1 MNKLAKHLAEDL
13 EVRTNTCISRIDSED
28 GKWRLTDTAGKDGG
42 VFDWVIMN
50 CPPKQSM
57 KILNG
62 HSVVSQRIS
71 EVTMDPCWA
80 MMLTTK
86 DLGDV
91 TFDGA
96 FVDKGPLAWIAHDG
110 GKPGRCE
117 KDAATNWTLHAS
129 AEWSRDHLEC
139 CPSQIQTELLAALEL
154 ALNRKIE
161 PIYRKVHRWRYALP
175 KVALDE
181 QCLWD
186 PVAGLG
192 ACGDWCFSPKV
203 EGAFLSGLAMA
214 GTLMRQLTIDRPAS
228 ANPTTVPAATL
239 AQTGTSASQRQGKN
253 S

>member
-1 MNKLAKHLAEDL
+1 
-13 EVRTNTCISRIDSED
+13 
-28 GKWRLTDTAGKDGG
+28 
-42 VFDWVIMN
+42 
-50 CPPKQSM
+50 
-57 KILNG
+57 
-62 HSVVSQRIS
+62 
-71 EVTMDPCWA
+71 
-80 MMLTTK
+80 
-86 DLGDV
+86 
-91 TFDGA
+91 
-96 FVDKGPLAWIAHDG
+96 
-110 GKPGRCE
+110 
-117 KDAATNWTLHAS
+117 
-129 AEWSRDHLEC
+129 
-139 CPSQIQTELLAALEL
+139 LEL